1 MEMEKRIN
9 SQEQEEDVID
19 LMEIARLLLHKWK
32 LLFIALLAGA
42 VVGGA
47 YCAFLLETTYRA
59 EASLYITSNES
70 LLSFSDLQ
78 LSSAL
83 TEDYAYIIK
92 SRTVLERV
100 IDEQQLDMDYKQLG
114 EIVTVTNPDSSHV
127 IRIGVTTT
135 DPQMSRNIANSLL
148 NISADQINQ
157 IVGNGMPSV
166 IDESVIHAVAEV
178 KPSMKKYCALGGIL
192 LFVLAAGVL
201 IVRMLMD
208 TTIKSEDDVTRY
220 LGVPLLASVPYA
232 KNFGKEKRNDGIHTE
247 FKRSETKNCLS
258 SDCGSSICSTG
269 GCEYPSRKSS
279 VEWKRHSGHCSY
291 QCS

>member
-32 LLFIALLAGA
+32 LLLIALLAGA

-148 NISADQINQ
+148 NISAEQINQ

-232 KNFGKEKRNDGIHTE
+232 KISERRKRNDGIHTE

-291 QCS
+291 QC

>member
-1 MEMEKRIN
+1 MHITDRAARIIDLLLTSLRDKAHLSRFIKNLARRRTFLYGEEKRIN

-232 KNFGKEKRNDGIHTE
+232 KNFGKEK
-247 FKRSETKNCLS
+247 KK
-258 SDCGSSICSTG
+258 
-269 GCEYPSRKSS
+269 
-279 VEWKRHSGHCSY
+279 
-291 QCS
+291 

>member
-32 LLFIALLAGA
+32 FLFIALLAGA

-47 YCAFLLETTYRA
+47 YCCAFLLETTYRA

-100 IDEQQLDMDYKQLG
+100 IDEQQLDMDYKDLDKL
-114 EIVTVTNPDSSHV
+114 VTVTNPDSSHV
-127 IRIGVTTT
+127 IRIGVTTS

-166 IDESVIHAVAEV
+166 IDESVIHAVQEI

-192 LFVLAAGVL
+192 AFVLLAGVF

-208 TTIKSEDDVTRY
+208 TTIKSEDDIQRY
-220 LGVPLLASVPYA
+220 LGVPLLSSIPYA
-232 KNFGKEKRNDGIHTE
+232 KNFGKEK
-247 FKRSETKNCLS
+247 KK
-258 SDCGSSICSTG
+258 
-269 GCEYPSRKSS
+269 
-279 VEWKRHSGHCSY
+279 
-291 QCS
+291 